1 MHWRIERGAF
11 EPLAG
16 ATKAAC
22 AACEFGGDVMAN
34 VHDIS
39 VEVRP
44 LAAAAPM
51 APLPYPEHDVA
62 ANARRAHDVISEALK
77 EARAIRKLLE
87 AHGDPT
93 EASRRL
99 GLASDTIGAAS
110 FFLREAIAIKGIT
123 GKPPPSLRDLT
134 P

>member
-1 MHWRIERGAF
+1 MVRRAPTF
-11 EPLAG
+11 RAG
-16 ATKAAC
+16 VA
-22 AACEFGGDVMAN
+22 FGGDVMAN
-34 VHDIS
+34 VHDLS

-44 LAAAAPM
+44 PAAPTPI
-51 APLPYPEHDVA
+51 APLPYPEHDVVT
-62 ANARRAHDVISEALK
+62 NARRAHDEISVALK
-77 EARAIRKLLE
+77 EARAIRKHLE

-93 EASRRL
+93 EAARRL
-99 GLASDTIGAAS
+99 GLASDSIGAAS

>member
-1 MHWRIERGAF
+1 MHRRAERGVF
-11 EPLAG
+11 EPFEG
-16 ATKAAC
+16 ATPAVRAAY
-22 AACEFGGDVMAN
+22 AVGGDVMAN
-34 VHDIS
+34 VHDMS

-51 APLPYPEHDVA
+51 TPLPYPEHDVA

-77 EARAIRKLLE
+77 EARAIRKHLE